1 MDLAE
6 CERNINDVK
15 IINTTVLKNNRIG
28 LGKYKRCHQK
38 RLGNNRKGVS

>member
-15 IINTTVLKNNRIG
+15 IINTTVLKN
-28 LGKYKRCHQK
+28 KRSMDFRSRNFRNSIICF
-38 RLGNNRKGVS
+38 G

>member
-15 IINTTVLKNNRIG
+15 IINTTEISCAVIHLYYNTGI
-28 LGKYKRCHQK
+28 
-38 RLGNNRKGVS
+38 

>member
-15 IINTTVLKNNRIG
+15 IINTTVLKNK
-28 LGKYKRCHQK
+28 LCCHT
-38 RLGNNRKGVS
+38 LYYNTGV

>member
-15 IINTTVLKNNRIG
+15 IINTTVLKN
-28 LGKYKRCHQK
+28 KRSMDFEAEISGI
-38 RLGNNRKGVS
+38 R